1 MQDGRP
7 NIVAHS
13 IFGPII
19 VNSND
24 EFIAKA
30 ILQTGA
36 WALFEVSIVE
46 RIIEVILTRKNKVA
60 FYDVGANFGCR
71 CRIFPPEELSSLFD
85 GRRSHLPSRRPGYW
99 IPPGTRVLTTLSRRQ
114 TSERRE
120 HPRGCNRDHWD
131 TPESTMRRAEIAPT
145 GAKCV
150 AGG

>member
-1 MQDGRP
+1 MLAKSARPKETGRLRSSVARRFSGP
-7 NIVAHS
+7 EPGRHARPQTNIAAHS
-13 IFGPII
+13 IYGPII

-24 EFIAKA
+24 EFIAKS

-99 IPPGTRVLTTLSRRQ
+99 IPPGTRV
-114 TSERRE
+114 
-120 HPRGCNRDHWD
+120 
-131 TPESTMRRAEIAPT
+131 
-145 GAKCV
+145 
-150 AGG
+150 